1 MSLDA
6 YGSLLGSVVPSC
18 VDWRVVSFGAC
29 GRGCVDLGCANRGC
43 WWVVGFVAWGG
54 VCLQVVLVMVV
65 SLDTCVSCPTSNV
78 YEYL

>member
-43 WWVVGFVAWGG
+43 WWVVGFVAWGWG
-54 VCLQVVLVMVV
+54 MP
-65 SLDTCVSCPTSNV
+65 SSCVGHGCES
-78 YEYL
+78 